1 MDELLLLLLAASA
14 VGLDHN
20 EREAFRNQKTRED
33 VRARV
38 CYLTLLT
45 SVARVFVCMI
55 ATLRMFKYSL
65 WESLAVVFITKRTDV
80 KAWTP
85 RH

>member
-33 VRARV
+33 VRARACV
-38 CYLTLLT
+38 T
-45 SVARVFVCMI
+45 
-55 ATLRMFKYSL
+55 
-65 WESLAVVFITKRTDV
+65 
-80 KAWTP
+80 
-85 RH
+85 